1 VLGFSNDKCAGRKRR
16 KTNKAVYTRRGE
28 QRSSNEDVL
37 KWNGKETDDSYARLD
52 SWLTQGPMM
61 AIDNV
66 LVVEADRRLAV
77 LMMSR
82 QTFSTVVL
90 VEKAWGSH
98 RCILVSD

>member
-1 VLGFSNDKCAGRKRR
+1 
-16 KTNKAVYTRRGE
+16 
-28 QRSSNEDVL
+28 
-37 KWNGKETDDSYARLD
+37 
-52 SWLTQGPMM
+52 MM

-66 LVVEADRRLAV
+66 LVVVEADRRLAV